1 MPRGEKK
8 LLALSVRAGEDI
20 LRLLTYSVADDQKA
34 RYRMPS
40 ALPPLVTACKTGGME
55 VHLTPDQET
64 LLNELATTTGRGT
77 DDLVQEAV
85 DRLLAYNRWFSEQV
99 QIGLEQADRGELIE
113 DDEVRARIERMFP
126 R

>member
-1 MPRGEKK
+1 
-8 LLALSVRAGEDI
+8 
-20 LRLLTYSVADDQKA
+20 
-34 RYRMPS
+34 MPS

-99 QIGLEQADRGELIE
+99 QIGLERANRGELIE
-113 DDEVRARIERMFP
+113 DDEVRSANRADVP
-126 R
+126 

>member
-20 LRLLTYSVADDQKA
+20 LRLLTYRVADEQKA

-85 DRLLAYNRWFSEQV
+85 DRLLAYNRWFSEQ
-99 QIGLEQADRGELIE
+99 GANWLGADRSW
-113 DDEVRARIERMFP
+113 
-126 R
+126 